1 MSCKK
6 KVFSVSVLLEKFGKQ
21 IHKMKISDAKRG
33 IKHSFGTKSL
43 TIH

>member
-1 MSCKK
+1 M
-6 KVFSVSVLLEKFGKQ
+6 SVLLEKFGKQ
-21 IHKMKISDAKRG
+21 ICKVKISDAKCG